1 MVSLAHFQS
10 KGICRLVVV
19 IDRSAE
25 VSGRVRGFL
34 VFDHA
39 AAVAQGSEGDGGN
52 GVVKVGFG
60 RLIDDERV
68 HSAQVQRRD
77 MYNLGIIH
85 IFILIISQ
93 NHIIFEIPGTRV
105 ISRLIDGE
113 YFNVDQMIS
122 SDYDNGLIGDCLLY
136 DDKGI
141 LIIDQ
146 TNIVMFGLVN
156 ALFSAILF
164 FVFSMIYKWKS
175 KTVKYYPF

>member
-1 MVSLAHFQS
+1 MGVTSL
-10 KGICRLVVV
+10 INL
-19 IDRSAE
+19 
-25 VSGRVRGFL
+25 
-34 VFDHA
+34 
-39 AAVAQGSEGDGGN
+39 
-52 GVVKVGFG
+52 
-60 RLIDDERV
+60 LI
-68 HSAQVQRRD
+68 A
-77 MYNLGIIH
+77 
-85 IFILIISQ
+85 F
-93 NHIIFEIPGTRV
+93 F
-105 ISRLIDGE
+105 
-113 YFNVDQMIS
+113 MIS

>member
-1 MVSLAHFQS
+1 MEEFLGNIYCLLESFYGKPLSEYLWGYNCNDQ
-10 KGICRLVVV
+10 
-19 IDRSAE
+19 DY
-25 VSGRVRGFL
+25 SG
-34 VFDHA
+34 D
-39 AAVAQGSEGDGGN
+39 
-52 GVVKVGFG
+52 
-60 RLIDDERV
+60 LI
-68 HSAQVQRRD
+68 
-77 MYNLGIIH
+77 YNQIGIIAIAFAIIVPP
-85 IFILIISQ
+85 IFYYIWNPVRKQQFKYWFLMGVTALI
-93 NHIIFEIPGTRV
+93 NL
-105 ISRLIDGE
+105 LIA
-113 YFNVDQMIS
+113 FFMIS

>member
-1 MVSLAHFQS
+1 MEELLGNIYCLLESFYGKPLSEYLWGYNCNDQ
-10 KGICRLVVV
+10 
-19 IDRSAE
+19 DY
-25 VSGRVRGFL
+25 SG
-34 VFDHA
+34 D
-39 AAVAQGSEGDGGN
+39 
-52 GVVKVGFG
+52 
-60 RLIDDERV
+60 LI
-68 HSAQVQRRD
+68 
-77 MYNLGIIH
+77 YNQIGIIA
-85 IFILIISQ
+85 IAFAIIVPPIYYYIWNPVRKQQFKYWFLMGVTALI
-93 NHIIFEIPGTRV
+93 NL
-105 ISRLIDGE
+105 LIA
-113 YFNVDQMIS
+113 YFMIS